1 MQLLEDDPGGAT
13 ALSRLFAKLTASDA
27 RMHREAYPPSVGTP
41 FARVGGLQRRRMFSS
56 KPDELR
62 VLVVDDDIAAAN
74 SLSYLLQ
81 ITGCPTAVA
90 YGGEMGVR
98 IAQLFKPALVFVDL
112 QMPDANDC
120 KVFSGAKLEGRLP
133 RALYVCLTEGRDPAA
148 RDECLNAGFDFFAP
162 KPLQAESLGEILR
175 AARAHAK
182 LRRRGAQE
190 TRSFEAMDRRA
201 H

>member
-1 MQLLEDDPGGAT
+1 MGAFIIDSNEACEPRAMGT
-13 ALSRLFAKLTASDA
+13 AFAA
-27 RMHREAYPPSVGTP
+27 
-41 FARVGGLQRRRMFSS
+41 VGGHQRRRMISS

-112 QMPDANDC
+112 QMPGANDWT
-120 KVFSGAKLEGRLP
+120 VFSEARLEGRLP
-133 RALYVCLTEGRDPAA
+133 RALYVCLTEGLDPAA
-148 RDECLNAGFDFFAP
+148 RDKCLSAGFDFLVP

-175 AARAHAK
+175 AARSHAK

-190 TRSFEAMDRRA
+190 MRPFEAVDRRA

>member
-1 MQLLEDDPGGAT
+1 MI
-13 ALSRLFAKLTASDA
+13 F
-27 RMHREAYPPSVGTP
+27 
-41 FARVGGLQRRRMFSS
+41 S

-81 ITGCPTAVA
+81 IAGCPTAVA

-98 IAQLFKPALVFVDL
+98 IAQLFKPALVFLDL
-112 QMPDANDC
+112 DMPGTGGWEMIS
-120 KVFSGAKLEGRLP
+120 VAKREGRLP
-133 RALYVCLTEGRDPAA
+133 RALFVCLTDSSDPASQ
-148 RDECLNAGFDFFAP
+148 DKCLDAGFDFFVP
-162 KPLQAESLGEILR
+162 KPLRADALGEVLR
-175 AARAHAK
+175 AARSHAR

-190 TRSFEAMDRRA
+190 MRPLEAVDRRA